1 MKKLESEFQRIKVA
15 NAFAIGGMIG
25 AGKSTLSRALGEVL
39 NADVVYELKE
49 DDELQNILLKKLY
62 EGDKTSAIAFQVY
75 FFCARFDNYKNGVL
89 NSNVSVFD
97 RTIFEDRLFAHQNMT
112 SDPITFG
119 FYDSMWHD
127 KTKELIYSVG
137 VPKLYIILDLKWEEF
152 KDRIFRRGRKSE
164 VDNFSKN
171 EAYFRSIHSVYKD
184 YLVNVCEVYGINYLL
199 IDASLPTDQQIKII
213 LKKIENDNL
222 FDLKK
227 INIK

>member
-1 MKKLESEFQRIKVA
+1 MSKKLESHFQRIKVA
-15 NAFAIGGMIG
+15 NSFAIGGMIG

-39 NADVVYELKE
+39 NADVIYELKE

-75 FFCARFDNYKNGVL
+75 FFCARFDNYKYGVE
-89 NSNVSVFD
+89 NNNISVFD

-137 VPKLYIILDLKWEEF
+137 VPKLYVILDLKWEDF

-164 VDNFSKN
+164 VENFSKN
-171 EAYFRSIHSVYKD
+171 EAYFKSIHSVYKD
-184 YLVNVCEVYGINYLL
+184 YLVDVCRVYGINY
-199 IDASLPTDQQIKII
+199 IVVDAALSTEQQVKMIM
-213 LKKIENDNL
+213 KKIENEKLLEN
-222 FDLKK
+222 
-227 INIK
+227 

>member
-1 MKKLESEFQRIKVA
+1 MKKLESNFQKIKVA

-25 AGKSTLSRALGEVL
+25 AGKSTLSRALGDAL

-75 FFCARFDNYKNGVL
+75 FFCARFDNYKAGVA
-89 NSNVSVFD
+89 NSNISVFD

-112 SDPITFG
+112 ADPITFG

-137 VPKLYIILDLKWEEF
+137 VPKLYVVLDLKWEDF

-171 EAYFRSIHSVYKD
+171 EMYFKSIHSIYKD
-184 YLVNVCEVYGINYLL
+184 YLINVCEVYGINY
-199 IDASLPTDQQIKII
+199 IVVDASLPTEQQIKLI
-213 LKKIENDNL
+213 LKKIENEKL
-222 FDLKK
+222 AEIKK
-227 INIK
+227 